1 MKSALLLLLL
11 YRAVRRLRRLLWC
24 ALFAVAACGQG
35 PTWHQD
41 IAPIVERSCSGCHD
55 FDAVSAT
62 RQATQI
68 AEMVASGRMPPWLP
82 DDSLPYSNDPRP
94 TAAERALIQSWARD
108 PEVGTPRPRVLQ
120 AAGELFEGE
129 PDALGDRDEI
139 RCFLLRPRPGFF
151 SGYRWTGAGAHHF
164 EATVV
169 TAAGAAQAEAKGGA
183 RGWDCADAQDFS
195 VKTGLISTNPAVPYR
210 YPAGYGVE
218 LAPGDALVL
227 YAHLT
232 PQADRSPRRFGIA
245 LKYGDRGQSVV
256 QHGWNGPSEVP
267 CPPAL
272 AGQPQCQREWARSR
286 ALLGVGLPTPEEQV
300 ARCGPQTFE
309 PSADGRSMTVR
320 SKCRSALP
328 PGRWR
333 ALGVRAHMHLAGLS
347 ATVSS
352 GGRTLLRIPR
362 WDYRYE
368 DTYAPVELIE
378 LGPDATIECTWAA
391 DSRYHT
397 FELGRDGEMC
407 VGSLVLGGI
416 P

>member
-1 MKSALLLLLL
+1 MSAV
-11 YRAVRRLRRLLWC
+11 YRAAWRLRRLLWC
-24 ALFAVAACGQG
+24 ALFAIFACGEG
-35 PTWHQD
+35 SPTWHGD
-41 IAPIVERSCSGCHD
+41 IAPIVERSCSGCHA
-55 FDAVSAT
+55 FDVASAT
-62 RQATQI
+62 RQALSI

-82 DDSLPYSNDPRP
+82 ADDVRYGNDPRP
-94 TAAERALIQSWARD
+94 TAAQRALIQTWARD
-108 PEVGTPRPRVLQ
+108 PQVGTPQRT
-120 AAGELFEGE
+120 GERFEKFEVFEGE
-129 PDALGDRDEI
+129 PYAPGDRDEL

-164 EATVV
+164 EANVV

-195 VKTGLISTNPAVPYR
+195 AKTGLFSTNPAVPYR

-218 LAPGDALVL
+218 LADGDALVL

-232 PQADRSPRRFGIA
+232 PQADRSPRRFGVA
-245 LKYGDRGQSVV
+245 LEYGAPGKPVV

-272 AGQPQCQREWARSR
+272 AGQPQCEREWARSR
-286 ALLGVGLPTPEEQV
+286 ALLGAGLPTPEEQV

-309 PSADGRSMTVR
+309 PSADGRSMIVR
-320 SKCRSALP
+320 SKCRSDLP

-347 ATVSS
+347 VTITS
-352 GGRTLLRIPR
+352 GNRTLLRIPW
-362 WDYRYE
+362 WDYRFE
-368 DTYAPVELIE
+368 DTYAPVEPIE
-378 LGPDATIECTWAA
+378 LGPDATIDCTWAA

>member
-1 MKSALLLLLL
+1 MPALLLL
-11 YRAVRRLRRLLWC
+11 V
-24 ALFAVAACGQG
+24 ALSACGQG
-35 PTWHQD
+35 PTWHGD
-41 IAPIVERSCSGCHD
+41 IAPIVERSCSGCHA
-55 FDAVSAT
+55 FDAASAT
-62 RQATQI
+62 LQATQI

-82 DDSLPYSNDPRP
+82 ADADAQGQPLRYSNDPRP
-94 TAAERALIQSWARD
+94 TAAQRALIAAWARD
-108 PEVGTPRPRVLQ
+108 PEVGTPRPRSTPP
-120 AAGELFEGE
+120 AGELYEGE
-129 PDALGDRDEI
+129 PHAPGDRDEM

-183 RGWDCADAQDFS
+183 RGWDCADAQDFPAR
-195 VKTGLISTNPAVPYR
+195 TGLISTNPAVPYR

-218 LAPGDALVL
+218 LADGDALVL

-245 LKYGDRGQSVV
+245 LEYGDRGQPVV
-256 QHGWNGPSEVP
+256 QHGWNAPSEVP

-286 ALLGVGLPTPEEQV
+286 ALLGAGLPTPEEQV
-300 ARCGPQTFE
+300 ARCGSQTFE
-309 PSADGRSMTVR
+309 PSADGRSMFVR
-320 SKCRSALP
+320 SQCRAALP

-333 ALGVRAHMHLAGLS
+333 VLGVRAHMHLAGMS
-347 ATVSS
+347 ATITS

-368 DTYAPVELIE
+368 NTYAPIEPIE
-378 LGPDATIECTWAA
+378 LGPDATIECAWAA

>member
-1 MKSALLLLLL
+1 MADAKIDSNRKAELLSSVVEHIDITRVADEAETWEKVAMKLS
-11 YRAVRRLRRLLWC
+11 
-24 ALFAVAACGQG
+24 
-35 PTWHQD
+35 
-41 IAPIVERSCSGCHD
+41 SGL
-55 FDAVSAT
+55 
-62 RQATQI
+62 
-68 AEMVASGRMPPWLP
+68 MPPWLP
-82 DDSLPYSNDPRP
+82 DNSLPYSNDPRP
-94 TAAERALIQSWARD
+94 TTAQRALIQAWARD
-108 PEVGTPRPRVLQ
+108 PELGIPRPRALPM
-120 AAGELFEGE
+120 AGELYESE
-129 PDALGDRDEI
+129 PYAPGDRDEI

-183 RGWDCADAQDFS
+183 RGWDCADAQDFPAR
-195 VKTGLISTNPAVPYR
+195 TGLISTNPAVPYR

-218 LAPGDALVL
+218 LADGDALVL

-245 LKYGDRGQSVV
+245 LEYGAPGRPVV
-256 QHGWNGPSEVP
+256 QHGWNAPSEVP

-272 AGQPQCQREWARSR
+272 AGQPQCTKAWARSR
-286 ALLGVGLPTPEEQV
+286 ALLGAGLPTPDEQV

-309 PSADGRSMTVR
+309 PSADGRSMIVR
-320 SKCRSALP
+320 SRCRSVLP

-347 ATVSS
+347 AAITS
-352 GGRTLLRIPR
+352 GGRTLLHIPR
-362 WDYRYE
+362 WDYRHE
-368 DTYAPVELIE
+368 NTYAPVEPIE
-378 LGPDATIECTWAA
+378 LGPDATIECAWAA

-407 VGSLVLGGI
+407 VGSLTLGAL